1 MTDEKLKIT
10 QYSPLVL
17 RQTNPQE
24 RLFLIVLVGVV
35 YSFFIQSFSLAI
47 QLIAIF
53 AGILYISS
61 QTNFALK
68 LRRRKNSNHTKNSA
82 SAPTPPKNDPEEN
95 LNDFKQQMIQMLIHD
110 LKTPL
115 SNIISLSEQGKLESN
130 LGRIHQSG
138 TQMLDMIM
146 NILEVEK
153 IEEAKLPVNATS
165 QLSSHLIDKATSQV
179 TGWAATKGVSIQQT
193 KHQVQVAA
201 DSRLTTRVLTNLL
214 SNAIKHSPK
223 NSKVLVSTEQINA
236 STVRFLVKD
245 QGCGIAKNAQK
256 HIFDKFYQV
265 QSNTGNNA
273 YSTGIGL
280 NFCKLAI
287 EAHGG
292 SIGVKS
298 EVGKGS
304 IFWFTLPISKKTQAN
319 SNSSTLR
326 TKYDA
331 YAPCDG
337 YLSLQ
342 DKDRLTPWLVKLRQY
357 EVYQLSKIKAVLHS
371 MKFEKGSSYM
381 HWKKHLEEAL
391 YSSNQ
396 EKYEWLIK

>member
-10 QYSPLVL
+10 QYSSWIL
-17 RQTNPQE
+17 RQANQLE
-24 RLFLIVLVGVV
+24 QLFLVVLAGVV

-47 QLIAIF
+47 QLTAMF

-61 QTNFALK
+61 HTNFALK
-68 LRRRKNSNHTKNSA
+68 LRRNKSSKHTQNSV

-95 LNDFKQQMIQMLIHD
+95 LDEFKQQMIQMLIHD

-115 SNIISLSEQGKLESN
+115 SNIISLSEQGKPGSN

-153 IEEAKLPVNATS
+153 IAEAKLPVNATS
-165 QLSSHLIDKATSQV
+165 QLSSHLIDNATSQV
-179 TGWAATKGVSIQQT
+179 TGWAATKGITIQQT
-193 KHQVQVAA
+193 SHQVQVAA
-201 DSRLTTRVLTNLL
+201 DSRLATRVLTNLL
-214 SNAIKHSPK
+214 SNAIKHAPK
-223 NSKVLVSTEQINA
+223 NSKILVSTKQLNA
-236 STVRFLVKD
+236 NTVRFFVKD
-245 QGCGIAKNAQK
+245 EGCGIAKNAQQ
-256 HIFDKFYQV
+256 HIFNKFYQV
-265 QSNTGNNA
+265 QSNTGDHA

-292 SIGVKS
+292 TIGVDS
-298 EVGKGS
+298 QVGKGAT
-304 IFWFTLPISKKTQAN
+304 FWFTLPISKKAQAN
-319 SNSSTLR
+319 ANTSALR
-326 TKYDA
+326 QKYDA

-342 DKDRLTPWLVKLRQY
+342 DKNKLSPWLVKLRQY
-357 EVYQLSKIKAVLHS
+357 EVYQLSKIKAVLNS
-371 MKFEKGSSYM
+371 MKFEKGSSYT
-381 HWKKHLEEAL
+381 HWKKQLEEAL